1 MQDNANNARYSGI
14 KIDENL
20 NWKIQLNFTSKLNRV
35 NSVLSKPKF
44 RNIKISICWYI
55 SVSCYLYMHNMGS
68 YKIPI
73 K

>member
-55 SVSCYLYMHNMGS
+55 SVSCYLYMHSMGS